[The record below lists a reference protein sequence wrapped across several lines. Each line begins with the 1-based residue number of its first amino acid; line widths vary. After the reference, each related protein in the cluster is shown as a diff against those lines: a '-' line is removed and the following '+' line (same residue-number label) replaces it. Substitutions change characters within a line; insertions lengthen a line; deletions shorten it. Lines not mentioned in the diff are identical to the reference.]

1 MDYSKTCVKRLF
13 QKDQKNSFQDG
24 LLLNAGQ
31 KYCRKEA
38 FCNTFELHKLSLNL
52 CFVFFLSGNF
62 TQVLLYMVDLEAAL
76 YAVLSQHG
84 CYGLANYH
92 GAAESRPLKLWVL
105 SFNS

>member
-1 MDYSKTCVKRLF
+1 MQVK
-13 QKDQKNSFQDG
+13 SI
-24 LLLNAGQ
+24 AE
-31 KYCRKEA
+31 RKHSA
-38 FCNTFELHKLSLNL
+38 ILSTFTSYQLSLTL

-76 YAVLSQHG
+76 YAVLSQRG